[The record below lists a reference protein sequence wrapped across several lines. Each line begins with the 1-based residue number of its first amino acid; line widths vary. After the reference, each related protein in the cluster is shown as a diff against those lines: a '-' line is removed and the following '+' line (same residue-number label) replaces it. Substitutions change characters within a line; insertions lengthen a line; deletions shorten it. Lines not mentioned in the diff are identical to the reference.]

1 MKPLKKIRL
10 FWDFRGPSS
19 HQTALHFQEHLD
31 VFLSELSSMHELNVT
46 EVVQHNEAW
55 ASCSLDID
63 ETQLDQVKSALKPNR
78 GNYL

>member
-1 MKPLKKIRL
+1 MKPVKKIRL

-19 HQTALHFQEHLD
+19 HQTALHFQDHLE
-31 VFLSELSSMHELNVT
+31 VYLNNLSNKQELNIT

-55 ASCSLDID
+55 ASCALDID
-63 ETQLDQVKSALKPNR
+63 ETQMDQVKSALKPNR

>member
-1 MKPLKKIRL
+1 MKPVKKIRL

-19 HQTALHFQEHLD
+19 HQTALHFQDHLEVYLND
-31 VFLSELSSMHELNVT
+31 LSNKQELNMT
-46 EVVQHNEAW
+46 EIVQHNEAW
-55 ASCSLDID
+55 ASCALDID

>member
-1 MKPLKKIRL
+1 MKPVKKIRL

-19 HQTALHFQEHLD
+19 HQTALHFQEHLEVYLND
-31 VFLSELSSMHELNVT
+31 LSNKQELNIT

-55 ASCSLDID
+55 ASCALDVD
-63 ETQLDQVKSALKPNR
+63 ETQLDQIKSTLKPNR

>member
-1 MKPLKKIRL
+1 MKPVKKIRL

-19 HQTALHFQEHLD
+19 HQTALHFQEHLEVYLND
-31 VFLSELSSMHELNVT
+31 LSNKQELNIT

-55 ASCSLDID
+55 ASCALVID

>member
-1 MKPLKKIRL
+1 MKPVKKIRL
-10 FWDFRGPSS
+10 FWDFRGPSA
-19 HQTALHFQEHLD
+19 HQTALHFQDHLE
-31 VFLSELSSMHELNVT
+31 VYLNNLSNKQELNIT

-55 ASCSLDID
+55 ASCALDID

>member
-1 MKPLKKIRL
+1 MKPVKKIRL

-19 HQTALHFQEHLD
+19 QQTALHFQEHLEVYLND
-31 VFLSELSSMHELNVT
+31 LSNKQELNIT

-55 ASCSLDID
+55 ASCALDID